1 MKKNELIN
9 LRRLV
14 KAEIERRQRI
24 NQYLDN
30 EVVLEY
36 LRFIGEDTNKKNLE
50 NIRGMLKG
58 ILRNF
63 EVKET
68 NGIYV
73 CTKAYDEDNSAPI
86 LYYCRPD
93 SKYGA
98 FYKSYVDIESREEVS
113 TRTIYGP
120 SISDFERSHI
130 VLNPYNASYRDEK
143 IEANGYEDVRL
154 DFFEECY
161 KSSQYEAVQKVLKKY
176 PRIGSYK

>member
-1 MKKNELIN
+1 MKKNELIA
-9 LRRLV
+9 LRNQVR
-14 KAEIERRQRI
+14 AEIERRKQI
-24 NQYLDN
+24 NHYLDN
-30 EVVLEY
+30 QEVVNY
-36 LRFIGEDTNKKNLE
+36 LRLVGQCTDKKDLE
-50 NIRGMLKG
+50 NIREMLKG

-73 CTKAYDEDNSAPI
+73 CTKAFDEDNSAPI

-98 FYKSYVDIESREEVS
+98 FYKCYMDIESREEVS
-113 TRTIYGP
+113 TKMIYGP
-120 SISDFERSHI
+120 SIDAFERSHI
-130 VLNPYNASYRDEK
+130 VLNPYNASYKDEK